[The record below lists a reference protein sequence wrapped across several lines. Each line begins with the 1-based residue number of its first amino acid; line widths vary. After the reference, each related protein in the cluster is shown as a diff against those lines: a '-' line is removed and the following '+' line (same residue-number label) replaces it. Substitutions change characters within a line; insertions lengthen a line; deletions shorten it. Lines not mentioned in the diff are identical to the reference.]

1 MKPKIIKDL
10 LSSGHITIGDTKNI
24 ARSIF
29 DGHNTAEG
37 TGQGGLEGYV
47 ITACKFDEL
56 AEHIQGFII
65 KAILEFQVQNFL
77 DVKTEAD
84 SIADD
89 DGMVIADS
97 KPRGYYKDSM
107 GRMVRRKPR
116 KEKTGRSTTITKTSL

>member
-10 LSSGHITIGDTKNI
+10 LAGGHITIGDVKNI

-29 DGHNTAEG
+29 DGNNTADG

-47 ITACKFDEL
+47 ITACKFDDL
-56 AEHIQGFII
+56 AEHIQGFLV
-65 KAILEFQVQNFL
+65 KAILEFNVQNFL
-77 DVKTEAD
+77 DVKSEAD

-97 KPRGYYKDSM
+97 KPRGYLVDDL
-107 GRMVRRKPR
+107 GRPRRKRPR
-116 KEKTGRSTTITKTSL
+116 KG